1 LRIVPKQDGSTPQSA
16 VVRTG
21 GKQYR
26 VSPGDR
32 LLVDR
37 LAAEAGTELSLGRTL
52 AFADGDKLEVGRP
65 DLPEVEVAVR
75 VLGHPRGPKLE
86 VLRYKSKKRVRVH
99 RGARADLTAVQVLAI
114 GVGALKKLHEP
125 KPEAARKGPTK
136 KAATRKETAAK
147 AAQARTEKPAPRRA
161 KPKQEPGDGA

>member
-1 LRIVPKQDGSTPQSA
+1 MPKQEKSTRPAARALAA

-37 LAAEAGTELSLGRTL
+37 LAAEPGSELSLGRTL
-52 AFADGDKLEVGRP
+52 AVADGDRLEVGRP
-65 DLPEVEVAVR
+65 DLPEIEVAVR

-99 RGARADLTAVQVLAI
+99 RGARADLTAVEVLAI
-114 GVGALKKLHEP
+114 GSGALKGLHQP
-125 KPEAARKGPTK
+125 KKEATK
-136 KAATRKETAAK
+136 KAAGTERTAK
-147 AAQARTEKPAPRRA
+147 AGTAEPSRRPVRR
-161 KPKQEPGDGA
+161 KKSGDGA